1 MGGKSSHIFV
11 GVEMDGL
18 PYLFACLILPAVWGW
33 AAAAL
38 YDRLEAKWRSRQPSS
53 ADDGTEMYY
62 I

>member
-1 MGGKSSHIFV
+1 MN
-11 GVEMDGL
+11 GL

-38 YDRLEAKWRSRQPSS
+38 YDRLEAKWRSRQSAP
-53 ADDGTEMYY
+53 ADDSTEMYY